1 MPGRL
6 TLRPDH
12 IFLQGPLGDIG
23 PTGDPGRPGK
33 NVSIRT
39 YFKRY
44 PVTSP
49 PKIQV
54 SFIVFR
60 SPKYTQQNN
69 EKNFHEQKFSLNR
82 YFSIIIIIIQRSE
95 W

>member
-23 PTGDPGRPGK
+23 PTGDAGRPGK
-33 NVSIRT
+33 NVSIYT

-44 PVTSP
+44 PVTPP
-49 PKIQV
+49 PKIQL
-54 SFIVFR
+54 SFTVFR
-60 SPKYTQQNN
+60 SPKYKQQIN
-69 EKNFHEQKFSLNR
+69 EKNFYEQKFSLNR
-82 YFSIIIIIIQRSE
+82 CLIIVIMLQRNH